1 MRGGQGVP
9 RRGSATPLTEHY
21 SDAVPE
27 PRSSSTGLLAAIGA
41 YGLWGLLPV
50 YFIALMPTGPV
61 EIVAWRILLSLV
73 FCLLIIVATRTLPAL
88 GALLADRRI
97 LLLSGVAAVL
107 IAINWHVYVY
117 ASLSGF
123 ILEAALGYFINPI
136 VTVALG
142 VVFLRERLRPAQWMA
157 VGLSIVAVIVLAV
170 GYGTVPVIALALAFS
185 FGFYGYVKNRMGPRV
200 SAVGGLTLET
210 AWLVPLA
217 VGELIVI
224 AAVGSLTFGELGTV
238 HTTLLALAGIVTAIP
253 LLLFAA
259 AARRLPLTVVGFVQ
273 YLAPLLQFLFGVIVM
288 GEEMP
293 LERWI
298 GFSLV
303 WIALVVLS
311 SDAVRARH
319 LSRRRGAPPPV
330 EPV

>member
-1 MRGGQGVP
+1 V
-9 RRGSATPLTEHY
+9 A
-21 SDAVPE
+21 AV
-27 PRSSSTGLLAAIGA
+27 AA

-50 YFIALMPTGPV
+50 YFIALTPTGPV
-61 EIVAWRILLSLV
+61 ELVAWRILLSLV
-73 FCLLIIVATRTLPAL
+73 FCLIIVAATRTLPAL
-88 GALLADRRI
+88 LSLLADRRI
-97 LLLSGVAAVL
+97 LLLSAVAAVL

-117 ASLSGF
+117 ASISGF

-142 VVFLRERLRPAQWMA
+142 VVFLRERLRPAQWVA

-170 GYGTVPVIALALAFS
+170 GYGTVPFIALALAFS

-210 AWLVPLA
+210 AWLVPVA
-217 VGELIVI
+217 IVELVVV
-224 AAVGSLTFGELGTV
+224 AAVGSLTLGNHGV
-238 HTTLLALAGIVTAIP
+238 GHTILLLLAGVVTAIP

-273 YLAPLLQFLFGVIVM
+273 YLNPLLQFLFGVIVM
-288 GEEMP
+288 GEAMP
-293 LERWI
+293 FERWV

-303 WIALVVLS
+303 WLALIVLS
-311 SDAVRARH
+311 TDAVRARH
-319 LSRRRGAPPPV
+319 VSRRRGAPPPV

>member
-1 MRGGQGVP
+1 M
-9 RRGSATPLTEHY
+9 
-21 SDAVPE
+21 PE
-27 PRSSSTGLLAAIGA
+27 PRPSSSGLLAAIGA

-50 YFIALMPTGPV
+50 YFIALTPTGPV
-61 EIVAWRILLSLV
+61 EIVAWRIVLSLI
-73 FCLLIIVATRTLPAL
+73 FCLFLTVATRTLPAL
-88 GALLADRRI
+88 RALLNDRRI
-97 LLLSGVAAVL
+97 LLLSAAAAVL

-142 VVFLRERLRPAQWMA
+142 VVFLRERLRPAQWLAIA
-157 VGLSIVAVIVLAV
+157 VSVVAVVVLAV
-170 GYGTVPVIALALAFS
+170 GYGTIPVIALALAFS
-185 FGFYGYVKNRMGPRV
+185 FGFYGYVKNRMGPKV

-217 VGELIVI
+217 IAELAFI
-224 AAVGSLTFGELGTV
+224 ASLGTLTFATVGWV
-238 HTTLLALAGIVTAIP
+238 HTTLLALAGVVTAIP

-288 GEEMP
+288 REEMP

-303 WIALVVLS
+303 WVALVVLS
-311 SDAVRARH
+311 ADAVWARAR
-319 LSRRRGAPPPV
+319 LRGRAAPPPI

>member
-1 MRGGQGVP
+1 VP
-9 RRGSATPLTEHY
+9 A
-21 SDAVPE
+21 
-27 PRSSSTGLLAAIGA
+27 PRSTSTGLLAAVGA

-73 FCLLIIVATRTLPAL
+73 FCLIIIAATRSFPAL
-88 GALLADRRI
+88 GSLLADKRI
-97 LLLSGVAAVL
+97 LLLSAVAAVL

-123 ILEAALGYFINPI
+123 ILEAALGYFTNPI

-142 VVFLRERLRPAQWMA
+142 VVFLREKLRPAQWFA
-157 VGLSIVAVIVLAV
+157 VALSVVAVVVLAV
-170 GYGTVPVIALALAFS
+170 GYGTVPVIALSLAFS

-217 VGELIVI
+217 IGELIVL
-224 AAVGSLTFGELGTV
+224 AALGSLTFATIDTL
-238 HTTLLALAGIVTAIP
+238 HTTLLIFAGVVTAIP

-293 LERWI
+293 LERWV

-303 WIALVVLS
+303 WLALIVLS
-311 SDAVRARH
+311 TDAVRARRR
-319 LSRRRGAPPPV
+319 SRRRGAPPAM

>member
-1 MRGGQGVP
+1 MIRQYSEPVP
-9 RRGSATPLTEHY
+9 A
-21 SDAVPE
+21 
-27 PRSSSTGLLAAIGA
+27 PRSSSRGLVAAIGA

-61 EIVAWRILLSLV
+61 EIVAWRIVLSLAFCLILIAATRALPALLSLV
-73 FCLLIIVATRTLPAL
+73 T
-88 GALLADRRI
+88 DRRI
-97 LLLSGVAAVL
+97 LLLSAIAAVL

-142 VVFLRERLRPAQWMA
+142 VVFLRERLRPAQWVA
-157 VGLSIVAVIVLAV
+157 VGMSIVAVIVLAV
-170 GYGTVPVIALALAFS
+170 GYGTVPIIALALAFS

-210 AWLVPLA
+210 AWLVPVA
-217 VGELIVI
+217 VVELVIV
-224 AAVGSLTFGELGTV
+224 AAVGSLTLGNHGV
-238 HTTLLALAGIVTAIP
+238 GHAILLLAAGVVTAIP

-273 YLAPLLQFLFGVIVM
+273 YLAPVLQFLFGVIVM

-293 LERWI
+293 VERWV
-298 GFSLV
+298 GFSIV
-303 WIALVVLS
+303 WLALVVLS
-311 SDAVRARH
+311 SDAVRARS
-319 LSRRRGAPPPV
+319 LSRRRGAPPPL